1 MYVPPISIDVIFYS
15 ADIASFS
22 VHDFHY
28 VFFLFRFG
36 AHLLVFDDDEC
47 VPEISLREYQPFLL
61 KSSLLNTI
69 VSKEFDTN
77 LVVGGIN
84 GDKDL
89 KQLELCLAS
98 TERECSSMVHSDCI
112 YQNQEYRFRV
122 NAPVRGYLR
131 LVNGEVE
138 IVEDFNDASGL
149 SLFKEAGWPLRISGR
164 REKDGKRVV
173 LAASERGGPITVE
186 RPKTD
191 AIRQWFEIIE
201 ANYD

>member
-1 MYVPPISIDVIFYS
+1 M
-15 ADIASFS
+15 
-22 VHDFHY
+22 
-28 VFFLFRFG
+28 FRFG
-36 AHLLVFDDDEC
+36 AHLLVFGDNEC

-69 VSKEFDTN
+69 VSTEFDTN

-84 GDKDL
+84 GDKDF

-98 TERECSSMVHSDCI
+98 TERECSSVVHSDCI
-112 YQNQEYRFRV
+112 YQKQEYRFRV

-131 LVNGEVE
+131 LINGKVE
-138 IVEDFNDASGL
+138 IVENFNDASDM